1 MLDFDKNLK
10 FIYKI
15 NFFNQI
21 YYFNLGMLETVM
33 TVHSKNLHIDKVI
46 SGHFRLLH
54 QFWTKAYL

>member
-21 YYFNLGMLETVM
+21 YYFNLDMLEIVM

-46 SGHFRLLH
+46 
-54 QFWTKAYL
+54 T